1 MQRKLYILSGVL
13 SVLIL
18 VNIFFI
24 FSFQK
29 EGRDNSDRVE
39 MPLNGI
45 QAYIF
50 PVSAPSYLPELNTAV
65 ERPQL
70 SAKSAVIYDTRSSRY
85 LYSKNPED
93 RLPVASLTKLLTAI
107 AAIENLNL
115 DDIVTVSEESVKV
128 DGEKQTLY
136 LDEKIRVRD
145 LLKMML
151 VESSNDA
158 AYALRFYASSSGV
171 DLIGLMNRKAVE
183 LGMLNSIFRDPAGL
197 NDDALS
203 SSEDIVKL
211 VIYSLKFDELW
222 ATLGEKM
229 ISVYSIDG
237 KIEHKINNTNQLL
250 GIIPDII
257 GGKTGNTD
265 KALGCMLLVVDIP
278 GKNDKIISIVL
289 GSDERFTDTEKL
301 INWTKRA
308 YNWE

>member
-1 MQRKLYILSGVL
+1 MIL
-13 SVLIL
+13 I
-18 VNIFFI
+18 NAFFI

-29 EGRDNSDRVE
+29 EGRDNSDRAD
-39 MPLNGI
+39 MPLNSA

-50 PVSAPSYLPELNTAV
+50 PISAPSYLPVLNTAI

-70 SAKSAVIYDTRSSRY
+70 SAKSAVIYDIRSSRY
-85 LYSKNPED
+85 LYSKSQED
-93 RLPVASLTKLLTAI
+93 RLPVASLTKLLSAI
-107 AAIENLNL
+107 AVIENLNQ

-136 LDEKIRVRD
+136 PDEKIRVRD

-158 AYALRFYASSSGV
+158 AYALRIHASSLAV
-171 DLIGLMNRKAVE
+171 DLIGLMNKKAVE
-183 LGMLNSIFRDPAGL
+183 LGMNNSIFHDPAGL

-203 SSEDIVKL
+203 SSDDLVKL
-211 VIYSLKFDELW
+211 VIYSLKFNELW
-222 ATLGEKM
+222 ATLGEKTT
-229 ISVYSIDG
+229 SVYSIDG
-237 KIEHKINNTNQLL
+237 KIEHKINSTNQLL

-257 GGKTGNTD
+257 GGKTGYTD

-289 GSDERFTDTEKL
+289 GSAERFTDTEKL
-301 INWTKRA
+301 VNWTKRA
-308 YNWE
+308 YIWE

>member
-1 MQRKLYILSGVL
+1 M

-18 VNIFFI
+18 VNVFFI

-29 EGRDNSDRVE
+29 EGNDNSDPAD
-39 MPLNGI
+39 MPLSNT

-50 PVSAPSYLPELNTAV
+50 PVSAPSYLPVLNTTI
-65 ERPQL
+65 ERPRL
-70 SAKSAVIYDTRSSRY
+70 SAKSAVIYDIRSSRY
-85 LYSKNPED
+85 LYSKSPED
-93 RLPVASLTKLLTAI
+93 RLPVASLTKLLSAI
-107 AAIENLNL
+107 AVLENLNL
-115 DDIVTVSEESVKV
+115 DDVVVVPEESLKV

-136 LDEKIRVRD
+136 LDEKIKVRD

-158 AYALRFYASSSGV
+158 AYALRIYASSSGV
-171 DLIGLMNRKAVE
+171 DMIGLMNRKAIE
-183 LGMLNSIFRDPAGL
+183 LGMSNSIFHDPAGL

-203 SSEDIVKL
+203 STEDLVKL
-211 VIYSLKFDELW
+211 AIYSLKFDELW
-222 ATLGEKM
+222 STLGEKTT
-229 ISVYSIDG
+229 SVYSIDG
-237 KIEHKINNTNQLL
+237 KIEHKINSTNQLF

-257 GGKTGNTD
+257 GGKTGYTD

-289 GSDERFTDTEKL
+289 GSAERFTDTEKL
-301 INWTKRA
+301 VDWTRRA